1 MSFLFNPT
9 TTDELT
15 RYYLVW
21 VILLMLVHVIYDH
34 FHPNTP
40 SLTVSR
46 VMNKINEVYAA
57 ASAANALLLCFVML
71 NGFKDHPLFSS
82 DAIQLPLILS
92 GLVGFIVGLKGLIP
106 TETTS

>member
-1 MSFLFNPT
+1 
-9 TTDELT
+9 
-15 RYYLVW
+15 
-21 VILLMLVHVIYDH
+21 MLVHVIYDH